1 MTAGGASAPVAG
13 EGDGVLSLFAEPD
26 PTAAL
31 PVRTFRHLPAL
42 DGLRGV
48 AVALVVAFHFY
59 GHRVVTGGGAGVD
72 VFFVLSG
79 FLITV
84 LLLQE
89 RDRTGRV
96 DVLAFYG
103 RRARRLL
110 PALVA
115 FLGVWLVLFA
125 LFRHSSWFS
134 ATPSGDGTGHPLA
147 VTESLQD
154 VLWSL
159 LYSANWDVIDG
170 GMAAPLPHLWSLSVE
185 EQFYLAWP
193 LVLTLLLTFSARF
206 RLRLV
211 LLAAVTSAILPL
223 LLWDGGRGAD
233 RIYFGTDTRMVGLL
247 AGSVAAM
254 CWRRRTSGDPRS
266 GPRRAALG
274 AVVVLGMALF
284 QQDVPARY
292 LVGFAALALA
302 SCQVVLHLAEGP
314 SPLGSVLSLA
324 PLRWLGRRSYALYL
338 WHYAWATWTHP
349 WGPWVGGAIGI
360 TGAMVCSELSWRWVE
375 RPVLA
380 REAHRTPAERV
391 LVGAHA
397 G

>member
-1 MTAGGASAPVAG
+1 MSSRLAELCPVAA
-13 EGDGVLSLFAEPD
+13 S
-26 PTAAL
+26 
-31 PVRTFRHLPAL
+31 PVRTFVYVPAL

-59 GHRVVTGGGAGVD
+59 GHHVVTGGGAGVD

-79 FLITV
+79 FLITM

-89 RDRTGRV
+89 KDRTGRI
-96 DVLAFYG
+96 DVLGFYG

-125 LFRHSSWFS
+125 FFRRSSWFS
-134 ATPSGDGTGHPLA
+134 ATPSSDGTGHPLA
-147 VTESLQD
+147 TAESLKD

-193 LVLTLLLTFSARF
+193 LVLTLVMTCAARF
-206 RLRLV
+206 RLSVV
-211 LLAAVTSAILPL
+211 LLAAIASASLPL

-254 CWRRRTSGDPRS
+254 CWRRRRTGEPGS
-266 GPRRAALG
+266 GPQRAAAG
-274 AVVVLGMALF
+274 AIVVLGVALF
-284 QQDVPARY
+284 QHDVPARY

-302 SCQVVLHLAEGP
+302 TSQVVLHLAEGP
-314 SPLGSVLSLA
+314 SPLGSVLSRA

-349 WGPWVGGAIGI
+349 WGLWVGSVVGI
-360 TGAMVCSELSWRWVE
+360 TGSLVCSELSWRWVE

-380 REAHRTPAERV
+380 AGAHRTKADRALARPAVRS
-391 LVGAHA
+391 GASP
-397 G
+397 